1 MYYRPMAFVLT
12 IIAVFLILL
21 VAEYLARRTNMHAE
35 LTRKF
40 VHMAVGIFVAFWP
53 FFLSWREIEILSSA
67 FFVVI
72 LISIKLTIF
81 RAIHTTP
88 KRAVGEISFAMV
100 IGFLALLSSSK
111 WIFMVAMLNLAIGDA
126 LAAIVGLLWGEKNQY
141 KVFGKTKSIAG
152 TSAFFVISLALMA
165 VYVTASHDS
174 ANFTTLFMVPVIAT
188 ITENVAVNGT
198 DNLIMPVLI
207 ALLLGGT
214 A

>member
-1 MYYRPMAFVLT
+1 MAFALT

-21 VAEYLARRTNMHAE
+21 SAEYLARRTKMHAE

-53 FFLSWREIEILSSA
+53 FFLTWRQIELLSIA
-67 FFVVI
+67 FFLVI

-81 RAIHTTP
+81 TAIHTTP
-88 KRAVGEISFAMV
+88 RRAIGEISFAMV
-100 IGFLALLSSSK
+100 IGFLALISSSK
-111 WIFMVAMLNLAIGDA
+111 WIFMAAMLNLAIGDA
-126 LAAIVGLLWGEKNQY
+126 LAAIIGLLWGEKNQY
-141 KVFGKTKSIAG
+141 KVFGKIKSIAG
-152 TSAFFVISLALMA
+152 TSAFFIVSLLIMA
-165 VYVTASHDS
+165 AYVTLSHDS
-174 ANFTTLFMVPVIAT
+174 ASIITLLIVPVMAT

-207 ALLLGGT
+207 ALMLGGT

>member
-1 MYYRPMAFVLT
+1 MAFVLT